1 MGVSHNYCEGK
12 VMAEGVMFTG
22 AVTASANH
30 TSCYR
35 VKFDRE
41 EFLELVR
48 TAKPKIIYRRRNM
61 YFFAYDGFVMY
72 CDQSESIDFSQPI
85 LDAIEFS
92 NYQWSK

>member
-1 MGVSHNYCEGK
+1 MTE
-12 VMAEGVMFTG
+12 
-22 AVTASANH
+22 TATIATESEAG
-30 TSCYR
+30 SYR

-41 EFLELVR
+41 DFLELVR
-48 TAKPKIIYRRRNM
+48 IARPRLIYRRKNM

-72 CDQSESIDFSQPI
+72 FDQCQANDFSEKI